1 MNENRTETYKYHILN
16 LDKIE
21 NLEDCKKILKF
32 LCELSIK
39 PLPQGIEYGGFS
51 EVEKYFD

>member
-1 MNENRTETYKYHILN
+1 MNDNKAEIYKQHILN

-21 NLEDCKKILKF
+21 NLEECKKILKF
-32 LCELSIK
+32 LCGLSIK
-39 PLPQGIEYGGFS
+39 PIPHGIEYVGFS